1 MMEIILTLRE
11 DITVPVE
18 LDALLP
24 EKMQDMDVEEI
35 KNIEVPQG
43 RTTVKVGEIFDV
55 KVIESDIPKMTIKN
69 SSIKLKR
76 VGEGMTTGEIVIEG
90 DVGMHVGAE
99 MKGGRIV
106 VNGNADNWAGQGMKG
121 GELIIKGN
129 AGNYIG
135 SAYRGG
141 YKGMSGGLIVVEGNA
156 GHEIGEH
163 IVGGM
168 IHIKGNVGYFVGIH
182 AKGGIIR
189 IDGDVPG
196 RLGAEMIKG
205 AIVVNGKV
213 SEVLPSFKYEG
224 IVENPVIKI
233 KKKDEGTK
241 IEGVYH
247 LFTGDYVN
255 NKPKGQLYISVASNP
270 HLG

>member
-1 MMEIILTLRE
+1 MEVILKLKE

-24 EKMQDMDVEEI
+24 EKMEGMDVEEI
-35 KNIEVPQG
+35 KDIEIPQG
-43 RTTVKVGEIFDV
+43 RTTVKVGDLFEVEIE
-55 KVIESDIPKMTIKN
+55 ESDIPKMTIKN
-69 SSIKLKR
+69 SSFKLKR

-90 DVGMHVGAE
+90 DVGMHLGAD

-106 VNGNADNWAGQGMKG
+106 VNGNVDNWAGQGMKG

-129 AGNYIG
+129 ARDYLG

-141 YKGMSGGLIVVEGNA
+141 YRGMSGGLIVVEGNA

-163 IVGGM
+163 MHGGM
-168 IHIKGNVGYFVGIH
+168 IHVKGNVGYFAGIH
-182 AKGGIIR
+182 AKGGIIK
-189 IDGDVPG
+189 IDGDVLG

-205 AIVVNGKV
+205 AIVVKGRV
-213 SEVLPSFKYEG
+213 PEVLPSFKYEG
-224 IVENPVIKI
+224 IVENPLIKV
-233 KKKDEGTK
+233 KKKEEGVR

-247 LFTGDYVN
+247 MFTGDYVSK
-255 NKPKGQLYISVASNP
+255 KPKGQLYIS
-270 HLG
+270 

>member
-1 MMEIILTLRE
+1 
-11 DITVPVE
+11 
-18 LDALLP
+18 
-24 EKMQDMDVEEI
+24 MDVEEI
-35 KNIEVPQG
+35 KDIEIPQG
-43 RTTVKVGEIFDV
+43 RRTVKVGDIFHVEIE
-55 KVIESDIPKMTIKN
+55 ESDIPRMTIKN
-69 SSIKLKR
+69 SSMKLKR

-99 MKGGRIV
+99 MRGGRILV
-106 VNGNADNWAGQGMKG
+106 HGNVDNWAGRGMKG
-121 GELIIKGN
+121 GELIVKGN
-129 AGNYIG
+129 GRDYIG

-141 YKGMSGGLIVVEGNA
+141 YKGMSGGLIVIEGNA

-168 IHIKGNVGYFVGIH
+168 IHIKGNVGYFAGIH

-205 AIVVNGKV
+205 AIVVNGRL
-213 SEVLPSFKYEG
+213 SQVLPSFKYEG

-233 KKKDEGTK
+233 KKKDEGVR
-241 IEGVYH
+241 IEGTYH
-247 LFTGDYVN
+247 MYTGDYVN
-255 NKPKGQLYISVASNP
+255 RKPKGQLYVSVNKNP
-270 HLG
+270 HLA